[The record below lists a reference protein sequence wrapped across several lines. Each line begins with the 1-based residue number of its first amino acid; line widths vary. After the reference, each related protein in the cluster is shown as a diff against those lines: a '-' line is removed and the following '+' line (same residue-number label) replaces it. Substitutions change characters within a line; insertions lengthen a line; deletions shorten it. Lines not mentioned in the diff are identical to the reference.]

1 MAVFPH
7 PLLPASRLQPPRF
20 DYAPSGLTALDRLTG
35 GLPRGALTEIC
46 GPPSSGRTSLLWT
59 ALATAAT
66 RQETCALVD
75 AGDAFDPVAAAE
87 AGVPLDRL
95 LWVRCG
101 GDPERSLKAADQVAN
116 AGGFG
121 LIALDLAD
129 IPSRILR
136 RIPLVCWFRLR
147 RAIEGTPTVLLVVTP
162 QPVTGTSAAL
172 VVEMKGAR
180 GMWSG
185 APNARLLVGGVFE
198 VAPRKPPHREAASF
212 LARTAWAR

>member
-1 MAVFPH
+1 MAVLSH
-7 PLLPASRLQPPRF
+7 PLLPASRLRPAQF
-20 DYAPSGLTALDRLTG
+20 DYAPSGLEALDHLTG
-35 GLPRGALTEIC
+35 GFPRGALVEIS

-59 ALATAAT
+59 ALRTAAA

-75 AGDAFDPVAAAE
+75 ASDAFDPVAAAE

-101 GDPERSLKAADQVAN
+101 GDPERALKAADHVVN

-121 LIALDLAD
+121 LITLDLAD
-129 IPSRILR
+129 IPLRILR

-147 RAIEGTPTVLLVVTP
+147 RAVEGTPAILLVVTP
-162 QPVTGTSAAL
+162 QPVTGTSAVL

-180 GMWSG
+180 SVWAG
-185 APNARLLVGGVFE
+185 AANARLLRGGVFE
-198 VAPRKPPHREAASF
+198 LAPRKPPRSEAASF
-212 LARTAWAR
+212 PARARWAR